1 MNIIWFRQDLRIHDH
16 AALWHANQHG
26 PMLALVI
33 LSPQQWLLHH
43 DAAVKI
49 DLYVRQLHDLKQS
62 LAQLNISLLIL
73 NIPLWQDIPLQLSS
87 LCHTLQVQKIF
98 ANIEMGVN
106 ELKRDAE
113 VQQCLNCLL
122 YTSPSPRDRG

>member
-16 AALWHANQHG
+16 AALWHASQHG

-62 LAQLNISLLIL
+62 LAQLNIPLLIQ
-73 NIPLWQDIPLQLSS
+73 NIPLWQDIPRQLSS
-87 LCHTLQVQKIF
+87 L
-98 ANIEMGVN
+98 
-106 ELKRDAE
+106 
-113 VQQCLNCLL
+113 
-122 YTSPSPRDRG
+122 